1 MAKQAAAAV
10 PELALNGGPK
20 AKTTPYGTGNKY
32 GPEEE
37 REVIAALKQG
47 TLFYAFGQKTK
58 ALCARFAELYGFR
71 HATAASSGTAAIHV
85 ALGCVGVGPGD
96 EVILTPITDMG
107 SVIGVLYQGA
117 VPVFADVEPY
127 TFAPDPDSIAGRI
140 TKKTKA
146 IMVIHL
152 AGNAAKMDR
161 IMKIA
166 QERRI
171 PVIEDCAQAWG
182 TEYQGKLVGTFGTL
196 GCFSLNEF
204 KHISAGDGGL
214 VGTNDAELGRQAAL
228 WADKCYDRTSKQRDP
243 WFLAPN
249 YRMNELT
256 AAVSLAQMEK
266 LQGIVER
273 RSVLGRKLTKGIS
286 GIPGVFPLEEQ
297 AGGRCSYWFYM
308 FRVDPQVLGTSRDK
322 FVEALKAEGV
332 ACEPGYIGDVMY
344 KYRLFRQ
351 KSAFPHSRW
360 PFEDPKTG
368 AVVDYPD
375 GLCPES
381 ERIVASCVWM
391 PLNQWFTDRDI
402 EEVAAGICKVAGK
415 FNGAGGCRRK

>member
-1 MAKQAAAAV
+1 
-10 PELALNGGPK
+10 
-20 AKTTPYGTGNKY
+20 
-32 GPEEE
+32 
-37 REVIAALKQG
+37 
-47 TLFYAFGQKTK
+47 
-58 ALCARFAELYGFR
+58 
-71 HATAASSGTAAIHV
+71 
-85 ALGCVGVGPGD
+85 VGPGD
-96 EVILTPITDMG
+96 EVILTPISDMG

-117 VPVFADVEPY
+117 VPVFADLEPY
-127 TFAPDPDSIAGRI
+127 TFAPDPDSIAAQI
-140 TKKTKA
+140 TRKTKA
-146 IMVIHL
+146 IIVVHL
-152 AGNAAKMDR
+152 VGNPAKMDR
-161 IMKIA
+161 IMEIA
-166 QERRI
+166 NRRKVA
-171 PVIEDCAQAWG
+171 VIEDCAQAWL
-182 TEYQGKLVGTFGTL
+182 TQYQGRLAGTFGTL

-214 VGTNDAELGRQAAL
+214 VGTNDPELGRLAAL
-228 WADKCYDRTSKQRDP
+228 WADKCYDRTAKVRDP

-266 LQGIVER
+266 LSGIVER

-286 GIPGVFPLEEQ
+286 AAPGVFPLEEQ

-308 FRVDPQVLGTSRDK
+308 FRVDPAVLGVSRDR

-332 ACEPGYIGDVMY
+332 ACEPGYVGDVMY
-344 KYRLFRQ
+344 KYRLFRE

-360 PFEDPKTG
+360 PFEDPGTG
-368 AVVDYPD
+368 KVADYPD

-402 EEVAAGICKVAGK
+402 EEVAAAICKVARK
-415 FNGAGGCRRK
+415 FHGVGARGRKPEAK